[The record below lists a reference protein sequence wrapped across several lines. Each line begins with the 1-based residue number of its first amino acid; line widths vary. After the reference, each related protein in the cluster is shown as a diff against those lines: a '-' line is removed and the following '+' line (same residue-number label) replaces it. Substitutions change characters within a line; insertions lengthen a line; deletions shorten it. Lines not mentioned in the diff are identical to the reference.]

1 MPVHARR
8 VSVQQIFSG
17 TMPSPIVT
25 RTLSSSARSGSVA
38 GARSAASSSK
48 QIRVATELHTAAVTA
63 SASVVRLAHG
73 IGRNDHGNRRASHQ
87 RGFLGQPAPQRPR
100 REVVVRAHPP
110 TLVPLLQCARRGTL
124 SGRASDPANKTSCTS
139 PSVIGLGYGSFVE
152 ASAARIAAR
161 RDPHKQSESSDSIR
175 PDPDP
180 THSRPLSPL
189 AQPTGTSFSRARAM
203 NGSSEREPVA
213 SAAAV
218 AFSSASSAAATLPD
232 PSPARSASARTR

>member
-124 SGRASDPANKTSCTS
+124 SGRASDPAKKTSCTS

-152 ASAARIAAR
+152 ASAARIAPAETRINSLKAQIPSAPIRIQPTAAR
-161 RDPHKQSESSDSIR
+161 
-175 PDPDP
+175 
-180 THSRPLSPL
+180 SRRWLSPP
-189 AQPTGTSFSRARAM
+189 ARASRGRAR
-203 NGSSEREPVA
+203 
-213 SAAAV
+213 
-218 AFSSASSAAATLPD
+218 
-232 PSPARSASARTR
+232 